1 MLPEPIK
8 RLSKLLNKTPNI
20 GPKNAEKLAV
30 WFTQKGQQHAK
41 ELGQYLLNFSDLV
54 SICPQCGYFALEGQE
69 FCSICFDI
77 TRDQKLI
84 CLVED
89 VLDIID
95 IEETGSY
102 KGLYFVLGGV
112 ISPLEGK
119 TIANLPFEK
128 LKKYLKTKS
137 ITELIIALSATTEGD
152 VTSMYLK
159 EFLSD
164 SDVRLTILARGIS
177 VGTAIH
183 FAGKKS
189 IIEAF
194 RTRETLE

>member
-8 RLSKLLNKTPNI
+8 RLSKLLSKTPNI
-20 GPKNAEKLAV
+20 GPKSAEKLAV
-30 WFTQKGQQHAK
+30 WFTQKGRLHAK
-41 ELGQYLLNFSDLV
+41 ELGQYLLNFSDLIGV
-54 SICPQCGYFALEGQE
+54 CPQCGYFTLEGKE
-69 FCSICFDI
+69 LCAICSDE
-77 TRDQKLI
+77 TRDQKTL

-95 IEETGSY
+95 IEEAGSY
-102 KGLYFVLGGV
+102 SGLYFVLGGV
-112 ISPLEGK
+112 ISPLEGY
-119 TIANLPFEK
+119 TISSLPFDK
-128 LKKYLKTKS
+128 LKDLLQTKK
-137 ITELIIALSATTEGD
+137 INELIVALGATTEAD

-164 SDVRLTILARGIS
+164 TNIKLTMLARGIS
-177 VGTAIH
+177 VGTSIH

-189 IIEAF
+189 IIQAF